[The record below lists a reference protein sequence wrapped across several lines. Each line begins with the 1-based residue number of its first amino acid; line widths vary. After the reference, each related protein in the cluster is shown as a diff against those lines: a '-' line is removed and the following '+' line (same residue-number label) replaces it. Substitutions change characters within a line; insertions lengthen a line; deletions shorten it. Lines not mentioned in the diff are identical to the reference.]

1 MRIYGQVVRFLEGL
15 GASIGVTALRTAI
28 GIIFLWFGV
37 PKFFPGV
44 SPAEPLASETVA
56 RLTFGIIEGRTA
68 SVLTGVLETVIGL
81 LLVSGKLRSLTIIV
95 LLGHMAGTFTPL
107 FLFPKE
113 TWESLCIGTLEG
125 QYILKNLVIV
135 AGALVII
142 GHSRAGSRGTPPV
155 PRLRR
160 EILAQE
166 EGRPP
171 AAAGPAPVTAPD
183 RAG

>member
-15 GASIGVTALRTAI
+15 GAKFGVTALRTAI

-37 PKFFPGV
+37 PKLFPGM
-44 SPAEPLASETVA
+44 SPAEPLASETVG
-56 RLTFGIIEGRTA
+56 RLTFGVIEGTTA
-68 SVLTGVLETVIGL
+68 AVLTGALETVIGL
-81 LLVSGKLRSLTIIV
+81 LLVSGKLPALTVMV

-107 FLFPKE
+107 FLFPQE

-142 GHSRAGSRGTPPV
+142 GHSTGRGRRSPAGPRVRADAARAGEARAPST
-155 PRLRR
+155 
-160 EILAQE
+160 
-166 EGRPP
+166 
-171 AAAGPAPVTAPD
+171 AASSSVSASD